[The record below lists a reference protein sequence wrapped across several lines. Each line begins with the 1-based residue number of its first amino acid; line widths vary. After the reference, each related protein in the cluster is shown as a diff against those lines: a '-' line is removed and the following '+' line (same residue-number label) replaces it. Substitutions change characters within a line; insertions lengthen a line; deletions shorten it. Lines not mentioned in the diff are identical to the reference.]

1 MATTMKDIARELGVS
16 IITVS
21 KVLRNHADIGEKTR
35 QRVLDKV
42 REMNYTPNLAARSL
56 VTGRTY
62 LVALVVPDLLHTFFA
77 EIAKS
82 LSAALLKKGYCLTI
96 STTEEDP
103 ALEERTIER
112 LLARRVD
119 ALIIASALSHSATL
133 ERVQSEGLPLVLI
146 DRRFPMLD
154 ANYVGVDD
162 ERVGELAT
170 SHLITIGCKRIAHLR
185 GPDTSCGRGR
195 VDGYRKA
202 IAAHGLKLHA
212 ASISDLSLADAHGIA
227 QGEALTRRLLQ
238 VKTPPDGIFTFNDAM
253 AIGAIHALQEAGL
266 RVPEDV
272 AVIGAGNLYYNDELR
287 VPLSTIDQQT
297 TQAGEHTAR
306 LVLAL
311 LEAKTPPKPRTI
323 LLEPRLV
330 ARASTRRAAAHN
342 KKK

>member
-62 LVALVVPDLLHTFFA
+62 LVGLVVPDLLHTFFA
-77 EIAKS
+77 EIARS

-96 STTEEDP
+96 STTEEDTG
-103 ALEERTIER
+103 LEERTIER

-119 ALIIASALSHSATL
+119 ALIIASAESQSATL
-133 ERVQSEGLPLVLI
+133 ERIALEGLPLVLI
-146 DRRFPMLD
+146 DRRFPSFE

-170 SHLITIGCKRIAHLR
+170 RHLLEVGCKRIAHLR

-195 VDGYRKA
+195 VEGYRTA
-202 IAAHGLKLHA
+202 LAAAGLKPQTGY
-212 ASISDLSLADAHGIA
+212 ISALSLADAHGIE
-227 QGEALTRRLLQ
+227 QGEALTRELLRR
-238 VKTPPDGIFTFNDAM
+238 KPRPDGIFSFNDAM
-253 AIGAIHALQEAGL
+253 AIGAMHVLHEAGL

-272 AVIGAGNLYYNDELR
+272 AVIGAGNLYYGDELR

-297 TQAGEHTAR
+297 RQAGERTAR

-311 LEAKTPPKPRTI
+311 LEAKTPPRPRAI

-330 ARASTRRAAAHN
+330 PRASTKRKASAG